1 MTHRFLAVLLAGI
14 LALAAFDGFELRREW
29 SENTASAAPSAV
41 DDSGEVTAM
50 DGTTP
55 YPPVKKAF

>member
-14 LALAAFDGFELRREW
+14 LALAAFDGFELRTEW
-29 SENTASAAPSAV
+29 SDNTASATPSAV
-41 DDSGEVTAM
+41 DDSGQVTAM
-50 DGTTP
+50 DGGNP